1 MGKII
6 AVWGTPNSGKTAFTM
21 KLAGHLY
28 VPAAQKRGIG
38 KNIVRRDR
46 GLGKQFTER
55 VNVLTAI

>member
-28 VPAAQKRGIG
+28 EMG
-38 KNIVRRDR
+38 RRR
-46 GLGKQFTER
+46 QTK
-55 VNVLTAI
+55 VLSLIHI